1 MRIWGVRR
9 YYSERSCFLSQIE
22 MILGNLDFTLQV
34 ASSFNVSLS
43 HGQREALDVI
53 SLGKYLGKILGEFVF
68 SLKQSDEISI
78 YLNEGLHDF
87 KCTLIP
93 FFLEQ
98 YWKIY

>member
-1 MRIWGVRR
+1 M
-9 YYSERSCFLSQIE
+9 
-22 MILGNLDFTLQV
+22 
-34 ASSFNVSLS
+34 
-43 HGQREALDVI
+43 I

-93 FFLEQ
+93 VFLEQ